1 MPNRMEAPEEPE
13 ATEPEASTE
22 TEEVTETTTE
32 EQPWQLTKDQWEEYQ
47 NNQRVLAAATR
58 ELYERTGQTA
68 VPQEEEDEEDLDLGT
83 MIQRYV
89 DSRLENDP
97 VRLKQ
102 QEEEGKKTLNQL
114 FEQARKDPE
123 IGDFDD
129 DLATRAAH
137 AFFTNEAQ
145 GNPQYSQW
153 AAIEGARYA
162 ANYRKQERQAGIKEY
177 TEGLSKDT
185 FSDGPA
191 GVGGIRAGKP
201 FASMDEAIEAWSGQE
216 EV

>member
-1 MPNRMEAPEEPE
+1 
-13 ATEPEASTE
+13 
-22 TEEVTETTTE
+22 
-32 EQPWQLTKDQWEEYQ
+32 
-47 NNQRVLAAATR
+47 
-58 ELYERTGQTA
+58 

>member
-1 MPNRMEAPEEPE
+1 MEAPEEPE
-13 ATEPEASTE
+13 ATEPEASVE
-22 TEEVTETTTE
+22 TESTETTTE

-58 ELYERTGQTA
+58 ELYERTGQ
-68 VPQEEEDEEDLDLGT
+68 VQPQEEEDEEDLDLGT

>member
-13 ATEPEASTE
+13 ATEPEASVE
-22 TEEVTETTTE
+22 TESTETTTE

-58 ELYERTGQTA
+58 ELYERTGQ
-68 VPQEEEDEEDLDLGT
+68 VQPQEEEDEEDLDLGT

>member
-13 ATEPEASTE
+13 AVEPEASVE
-22 TEEVTETTTE
+22 TEETTETTTE

-58 ELYERTGQTA
+58 ELYERTGQTQ
-68 VPQEEEDEEDLDLGT
+68 VQPEEEDEEDLDLGT

-89 DSRLENDP
+89 DSRLQDDP
-97 VRLKQ
+97 VRLQMMEKEG
-102 QEEEGKKTLNQL
+102 QEALRKV

-137 AFFTNEAQ
+137 AFFTNEAR
-145 GNPQYSQW
+145 GDARYSEW
-153 AAIEGARYA
+153 AAVEGAKYA

-177 TEGLSKDT
+177 TDSLSKDT

-191 GVGGIRAGKP
+191 GVGGVRAP
-201 FASMDEAIEAWSGQE
+201 REFASMDEAIEAWSGQE

>member
-1 MPNRMEAPEEPE
+1 MSNHEVEPEAQAPDTEAPE
-13 ATEPEASTE
+13 A
-22 TEEVTETTTE
+22 ETTTE

-58 ELYERTGQTA
+58 ELYERTGQYQA
-68 VPQEEEDEEDLDLGT
+68 PAEEEDEEDLDLGT

-89 DSRLENDP
+89 DSRLQDDP
-97 VRLKQ
+97 VRLKM

-114 FEQARKDPE
+114 FDQARKDPE

-129 DLATRAAH
+129 EVATRFAH
-137 AFFTNEAQ
+137 AYFTNEAQ

-153 AAIEGARYA
+153 AAIEGAKA
-162 ANYRKQERQAGIKEY
+162 AAQWRKREREAGIKEY
-177 TEGLSKDT
+177 TDSLSKDT

>member
-13 ATEPEASTE
+13 ATEPEASVE
-22 TEEVTETTTE
+22 TESTETTTE

-58 ELYERTGQTA
+58 ELYERTGQ
-68 VPQEEEDEEDLDLGT
+68 VQPQEEEDEEDLDLGT

-191 GVGGIRAGKP
+191 GVGGIRAP
-201 FASMDEAIEAWSGQE
+201 REFASMDEAIEAWSGQE

>member
-1 MPNRMEAPEEPE
+1 MEAPEEPE
-13 ATEPEASTE
+13 ATEPEASVE
-22 TEEVTETTTE
+22 TESTETTTE

-58 ELYERTGQTA
+58 ELYERTGQ
-68 VPQEEEDEEDLDLGT
+68 VQPQEEEDEEDLDLGT

-191 GVGGIRAGKP
+191 GVGGIRAP
-201 FASMDEAIEAWSGQE
+201 REFASMDEAIEAWSGQE